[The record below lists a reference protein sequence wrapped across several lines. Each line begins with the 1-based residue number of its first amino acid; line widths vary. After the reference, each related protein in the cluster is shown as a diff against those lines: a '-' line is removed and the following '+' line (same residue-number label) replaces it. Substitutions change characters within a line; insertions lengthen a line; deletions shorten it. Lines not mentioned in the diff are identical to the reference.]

1 MPQDWKKS
9 VEKEDEKRKK
19 QAAAAASA
27 AAKNKY
33 EQGAKDVIENRE
45 LFKEDKSKKG
55 ESTGLEYE
63 PRVTRRQ
70 ERRWS
75 KLLPGMENEPR
86 VTPRQIRKWG
96 KK

>member
-1 MPQDWKKS
+1 MQQEEIKQKKKKAP
-9 VEKEDEKRKK
+9 EKAK
-19 QAAAAASA
+19 AAVASERVNTIT
-27 AAKNKY
+27 KTY
-33 EQGAKDVIENRE
+33 RRV
-45 LFKEDKSKKG
+45 KEP
-55 ESTGLEYE
+55 TGLEYE
-63 PRVTRRQ
+63 PPVTPRQ